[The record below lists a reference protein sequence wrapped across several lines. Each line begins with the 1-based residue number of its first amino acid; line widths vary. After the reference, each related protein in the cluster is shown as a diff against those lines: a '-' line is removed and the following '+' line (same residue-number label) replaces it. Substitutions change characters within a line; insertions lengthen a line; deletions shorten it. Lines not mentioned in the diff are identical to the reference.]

1 MSELYC
7 SDKLSCP
14 YKEKGRH
21 STIQLL
27 ELNQNDLIDNNSL
40 NDKMVFLIKGKV
52 SLSFA
57 SHTGAIIE
65 ENKAVYLPV
74 NQHYSLNA
82 LEYSTLL
89 IIRLQEQITFCNCM
103 NIEDIARFFE
113 NENDQTMDDLYLL
126 DLNVEIKK
134 YIEFVLTCINQGI
147 YCGIFY
153 RNKVKE
159 LFFLLRAFYP
169 QKDLS
174 FFFRKALSADSV
186 FSSYIMR
193 NSHNYKSVSE
203 LAEALHYSVSGFEK
217 HFKRVF
223 GVSPY
228 KWMLRNKAEK
238 IYYEIRLEKQS
249 FKDICDEFGF
259 SSISHFTNFCK
270 TYLGD
275 TPSNIRKYGKIWENG
290 CEPDFQEN

>member
-21 STIQLL
+21 SAIQLL
-27 ELNQNDLIDNNSL
+27 VLNQNDKIDNNSL
-40 NDKMVFLIKGKV
+40 NDKMVFLIKGKI

-57 SHTGAIIE
+57 SHTESIIE

-103 NIEDIARFFE
+103 SIEDLARYFE
-113 NENDQTMDDLYLL
+113 NENHQSLDDLYLL
-126 DLNVEIKK
+126 DLNIEIKQ
-134 YIEFVLTCINQGI
+134 YVEFVLACFDQGI

-159 LFFLLRAFYP
+159 LFFLLRAFYS

-174 FFFRKALSADSV
+174 LFFRQALSADSL
-186 FSSYIMR
+186 FSSYVMR
-193 NSHNYKSVSE
+193 NCHNYRSVSE
-203 LAEALHYSVSGFEK
+203 LAQALNYSVSGFEK

-228 KWMLRNKAEK
+228 KWMLHSKADK
-238 IYYEIRLEKQS
+238 IYYEIRHKRRS
-249 FKDICDEFGF
+249 FKEICDEFGF

-270 TYLGD
+270 TYLGG
-275 TPSNIRKYGKIWENG
+275 TPSNIRKYGKMWESG
-290 CEPDFQEN
+290 CESNL

>member
-21 STIQLL
+21 STIELL
-27 ELNQNDLIDNNSL
+27 VLNQNELIDNSSL
-40 NDKMVFLIKGKV
+40 NDKMVFLVKGKV

-57 SHTGAIIE
+57 SHSGSIIGAG
-65 ENKAVYLPV
+65 KAVYMPV
-74 NQHYSLNA
+74 NQHYCVRA
-82 LEYSTLL
+82 LEGSTLL

-103 NIEDIARFFE
+103 SIEDLARFFE
-113 NENDQTMDDLYLL
+113 NDNYQDLDDLYLL
-126 DLNVEIKK
+126 DINPQIKGYVE
-134 YIEFVLTCINQGI
+134 FMLACIDQGI

-159 LFFLLRAFYP
+159 LFFLLRAFYS
-169 QKDLS
+169 QRDLS
-174 FFFRKALSADSV
+174 LFFRKALSADSV
-186 FSSYIMR
+186 FSSYVMR

-203 LAEALHYSVSGFEK
+203 LAQALNYSVSGFEK
-217 HFKRVF
+217 HFKRIF

-228 KWMLRNKAEK
+228 KWMLHNKADK
-238 IYYEIRLEKQS
+238 VYYEIRHERRS

-275 TPSNIRKYGKIWENG
+275 TPSNIRKYGKIWENR
-290 CEPDFQEN
+290 CESNYHGN